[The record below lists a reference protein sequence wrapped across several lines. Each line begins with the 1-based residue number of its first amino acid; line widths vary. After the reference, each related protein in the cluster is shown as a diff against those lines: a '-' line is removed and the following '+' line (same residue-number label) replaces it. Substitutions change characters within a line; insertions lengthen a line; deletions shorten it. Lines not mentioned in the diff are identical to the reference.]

1 MSKNILD
8 FMLFIPRKINK
19 YFEDYENLKIENKK
33 LKEDLRN
40 RKNLLKRISY
50 KCDEY
55 MKKNQAVSYSGFKN
69 IKELAN
75 MFPNDTTNSL

>member
-1 MSKNILD
+1 MLQAIID
-8 FMLFIPRKINK
+8 FLLYIPRRINNH
-19 YFEDYENLKIENKK
+19 FETFENLKLENQK
-33 LKEDLRN
+33 LKQDLRN

-50 KCDEY
+50 KCDDY
-55 MKKNQAVSYSGFKN
+55 MKKNKAVSYSGFKN